1 MDRYIDIRLLPDPEF
16 AALVLMNALF
26 AKLHRGLVDH
36 GQGDV
41 GVSFPDI
48 QKRGG
53 NLGARLRLHS
63 SESALVR
70 LMAIGWLQ
78 GMYDHIELRDIA
90 EVPADAM
97 HRPVRRVQAKSNPE
111 RLRRRLMN
119 RKGISHDK
127 AAQAIPDSASE
138 RLALPYVTLTSKST
152 HQQFRLFI
160 KHGPLVSTPALGN
173 FTHYGLSSGI
183 TTIPWF

>member
-16 AALVLMNALF
+16 AAPMLMNALF

-48 QKRGG
+48 QQRSR
-53 NLGARLRLHS
+53 NLGMRLRLHGT
-63 SESALVR
+63 ETALVR
-70 LMAIGWLQ
+70 LMSAGWLQ
-78 GMYDHIELRDIA
+78 GMRDHIELRDVA
-90 EVPADAM
+90 AVPADAM
-97 HRPVRRVQAKSNPE
+97 HRPVRRVQAQSSPE

-119 RKGISHDK
+119 RRGIDYET

-138 RLALPYVTLTSKST
+138 RLTLPYVTLTSSST
-152 HQQFRLFI
+152 GQQFRLFI
-160 KHGPLVSTPALGN
+160 QHGPMVSTPAFGC
-173 FTHYGLSSGI
+173 FTHYGLSS
-183 TTIPWF
+183 TATVPWF

>member
-16 AALVLMNALF
+16 SAPILMNALF

-36 GQGDV
+36 GQGEV

-48 QKRGG
+48 QEHSRD
-53 NLGARLRLHS
+53 LGVRLRLHG

-70 LMAIGWLQ
+70 LMSIGWLQ
-78 GMYDHIELRDIA
+78 GMRDHIELRDIA
-90 EVPADAM
+90 QVPADAM

-111 RLRRRLMN
+111 RLRRRLMY
-119 RKGISHDK
+119 RKGISHDE
-127 AAQAIPDSASE
+127 AAQTIPNSASE
-138 RLALPYVTLTSKST
+138 RLALPYVTLTSNST
-152 HQQFRLFI
+152 RQQFRLFI
-160 KHGPLVSTPALGN
+160 KHGPLVYTPVHGC
-173 FTHYGLSSGI
+173 FTHYGLSST